1 MIIALDG
8 PAAAGKGTLGR
19 QIAAHYGLIHLDT
32 GALYRAVA
40 RDVLASGGDLDSEA
54 DAAHAA
60 KKLDRL
66 TLADPALRGSEMGAA
81 ASRVAAIPAVR
92 EILLEYQ
99 RKIAASPQGAILDG
113 RDIGTVVCPQA
124 DAKLFVTAS
133 AEVRAARRHAELK
146 ASGSTVSYEGV
157 LADVRQRDERDS
169 TRALSPLKPAE
180 DAHLLDT
187 SDLGIEAAFKAAMKL
202 IEAAAGK
209 AGCA

>member
-40 RDVLASGGDLDSEA
+40 RDVLASGGDLENDA
-54 DAAHAA
+54 DAARAA
-60 KKLDRL
+60 QSLDRL

-81 ASRVAAIPAVR
+81 ASKVAALAVVR
-92 EILLEYQ
+92 ELLLEYQ
-99 RKIAASPQGAILDG
+99 RKIAGSPQGAILDG

-124 DAKLFVTAS
+124 DVKLFVMAS
-133 AEVRAARRHAELK
+133 AEVRATRRDAELK
-146 ASGSTVSYEGV
+146 VAGGDVSYEAV
-157 LADVRQRDERDS
+157 LADIRQRDERDS
-169 TRALSPLKPAE
+169 ARTLSPLRPAE

-187 SDLGIEAAFKAAMKL
+187 TDLGIEAAFKAAVKL
-202 IEAAAGK
+202 IEAAVGK